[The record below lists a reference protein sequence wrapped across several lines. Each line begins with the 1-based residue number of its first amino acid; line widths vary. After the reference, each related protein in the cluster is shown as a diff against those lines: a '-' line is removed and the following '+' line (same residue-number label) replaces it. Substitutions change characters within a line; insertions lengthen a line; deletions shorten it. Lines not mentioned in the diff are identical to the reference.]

1 MKYLFLLG
9 PALAV
14 ATPVMADET
23 ADDRNTITVIASGS
37 AIDLSQTGQSI
48 SIVGRDEIDAIQGA
62 DLARVLERLPGV
74 SLSRTGGIGA
84 QTGLFVRGA
93 NTDQVL
99 VMVDGVRIA
108 DYASP
113 GGGYDLGNM
122 LSGNLERVDLLR
134 GSNSVIWG
142 SQAIGGVL
150 ALTTRE
156 ADGVEASAEYGAY
169 DTAQLTGTLGVSEDA
184 YAASLSTGYTRT
196 DGFSAQEGGDEKDG
210 FEQWQISAKARA
222 RLDEGLNLRT
232 VGRYADGKLD
242 IDQFGPDSLD
252 TQHTKEGSGR
262 IGLDYEAEGFS
273 LAGGYAYSEVRRD
286 YVTLFGPSSFKGY
299 GHRLDL
305 KGRVKLPSDF
315 ALDLGGDSEWTQA
328 QSTFDPG
335 AKSRLSSGHA
345 LLGWYTDRVSL
356 AAGARLDDHSR
367 FGTHWTFGANGS
379 IALPDGWRL
388 RASFGEGFKAPTLY
402 QLFGSFV
409 GNPAL
414 APEKSRSYEAGIEKG
429 NRNAGLHFAATWFL
443 RKTRNLID
451 LDSSFQYQNAAR
463 ARAQGFEVELGAQVS
478 ERFHA
483 QAAYTFL
490 KARDRTLARDLARR
504 PRNAVTLGADW
515 ETPLGGFRLGG
526 DLRFASKAVEYDFL
540 GTPSTLQSYAVAT
553 VRASLPVTEEIELF
567 GRVENIGDEHYELA
581 SGFNTPGRSAYLGAR
596 ARF

>member
-1 MKYLFLLG
+1 MRYLLFLS

-14 ATPVMADET
+14 AAPALADEM
-23 ADDRNTITVIASGS
+23 ADDRKTITVIASGS

-48 SIVGRDEIDAIQGA
+48 SIVGRNEIDSIQGA
-62 DLARVLERLPGV
+62 DLTRVLERLPGV

-93 NTDQVL
+93 NSDQVL
-99 VMVDGVRIA
+99 VLVDGVRVA

-184 YAASLSTGYTRT
+184 YAASLSAGYTRT
-196 DGFSAQEGGDEKDG
+196 DGFSAQAGGEEKDG
-210 FEQWQISAKARA
+210 LEQWQISVKTRA
-222 RLDEGLNLRT
+222 RLAEGLNLRA
-232 VGRYADGKLD
+232 VGRYTDGKLD
-242 IDQFGPDSLD
+242 IDQFGPDSPD

-262 IGLDYEAEGFS
+262 IGLDYESDGIS

-286 YVTLFGPSSFKGY
+286 YVNLFGPSFFKGY

-305 KGRVKLPSDF
+305 KGRVDLPSSF
-315 ALDLGGDSEWTQA
+315 ALDFGGDSEWTRA
-328 QSTFDPG
+328 QSTFDPST
-335 AKSRLSSGHA
+335 KSRLTSGHS

-379 IALPDGWRL
+379 VALVDGWRL
-388 RASFGEGFKAPTLY
+388 RGSIGEGFKAPTLY

-443 RKTRNLID
+443 RNTRNLID
-451 LDSSFQYQNAAR
+451 LDSSFQYQNVAQ

-483 QAAYTFL
+483 QAAYTYL
-490 KARDRTLARDLARR
+490 NARDRTLGRDLARR
-504 PRNAVTLGADW
+504 PRNAVTLSADW
-515 ETPLGGFRLGG
+515 QTPLGGLGLGG

-540 GTPSTLQSYAVAT
+540 GTPSTLDSHVVVT
-553 VRASLPVTEEIELF
+553 VRASVPVTERIEMF

-581 SGFNTPGRSAYLGAR
+581 SGFNTLGRSAYVGAR